1 MESITIEWIIEKMKA
16 NNLTQRGLAKKLDMT
31 EFHISKWLNG
41 HVEIG
46 KLAKN
51 HLYYFFRC
59 LELEKELK
67 TLKTT

>member
-1 MESITIEWIIEKMKA
+1 MESITIDWIIDKMA
-16 NNLTQRGLAKKLDMT
+16 VYGFTNRELAKRLS
-31 EFHISKWLNG
+31 ISEHQVSRWLNG

-67 TLKTT
+67 K